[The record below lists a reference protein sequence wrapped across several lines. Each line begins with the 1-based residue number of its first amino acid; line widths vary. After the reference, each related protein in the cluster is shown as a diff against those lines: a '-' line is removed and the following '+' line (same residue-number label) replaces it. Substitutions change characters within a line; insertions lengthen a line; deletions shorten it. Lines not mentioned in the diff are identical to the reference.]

1 MLFDIIYF
9 WKEFW
14 HNWYGIWF
22 IVGFITGV
30 IDLRHY
36 YKKGNHITAKHILDL
51 IFFSIS
57 GIIGLIVYLY
67 VDGSEIVLIKK
78 K

>member
-51 IFFSIS
+51 IFFSTH
-57 GIIGLIVYLY
+57 
-67 VDGSEIVLIKK
+67 
-78 K
+78 